1 MENDFRAASKRFWT
15 TIRHLRRG
23 KQCIINTVYGGD
35 GALLTSTRDVV
46 DRWKEYFEDLL
57 NPTDM
62 PSGKEAGPG
71 DSGVG
76 SPISGAEVAEVVRK
90 LLGGRAPG
98 VDEGRLEFLKALD
111 VVGLSWLTRLCSIAV
126 DTLSDSI
133 TSDGV
138 QDSVVSF
145 SSTLTAP
152 APPPETGH
160 QPKRWLKCWGRLRL
174 PKRKK
179 EQKLVGGKEHRKGG
193 KQLSMDTRTPQ
204 GDIQGDEVQAG
215 PSIDGALVQGAVS
228 QSGGVLTSLPTL
240 PPRATPA
247 PPPET
252 GHQPKRWLKCWGRL
266 RLPKRKQEQ
275 KLEGR
280 KERLGGQQ
288 LSMDT
293 RTPQGDIQGDGVQ
306 AGPSIDGALVQGA
319 VSQSGG
325 VLTSLPTLPPLT
337 EQQLDFLGLPNLGQ
351 SCYLNSALQSLLT
364 LGVFSEEIEQ
374 MQWAW
379 SSLSSA
385 ELLRDFVAIKAS
397 RRSGDLDHKT
407 ALLRSFKKSIAQQ
420 DPEFKDNGQK
430 DAHEFL
436 ICVLNQVRTLSPLL
450 KSAALRTL
458 GRTYTCPVETHLL
471 FHMLSTRTCKGCDGQ
486 SSSKEAFTNLSLDL
500 EPEGS
505 VSQALDRYL
514 TESSLEYTCRCGAKE
529 SGMRPCFLTLP
540 NVLVLHLKR
549 FRFTLT
555 GRLEKVADRVLLS
568 RELELSCGTGTVA
581 LSQSCSKYHIVL
593 SSVSVFCTHEV
604 KYTLVSVLSHKG
616 TGANSGHYISEGAY
630 QGGANDLEDQWL
642 CYNDLNVSQTTGR
655 AVRRHRQRTA
665 YLLFYQRQNS
675 LGSGGGQGPKVLGG
689 MLVGRP
695 GPGSPSVD
703 TLSDSIT
710 SDGVQS
716 SVVSFSSTLTAP
728 APPPETGHQPKS
740 MDTRTPQVD
749 IQGDEV
755 QAGPSIDGAL
765 VQGAVSQSGGVLTS
779 LPTLPP
785 RETPAPPPETGH
797 QPKRWLKCWGP
808 LLLPKRKQEQKL
820 EGGKEGEGGQ
830 QLSMDTRTPQGDI
843 QGDEV
848 QASIDGALVQGAVSQ
863 SGGVLT
869 SLPTLPP
876 RETPAPPPETGHQ
889 PKRWLKCWGPLRLPK
904 RKQEQKLEGGKE
916 GEGGQQ
922 LSMDTRTPQGDIQGD
937 EVQAGPS
944 IDGALVQG
952 AVSLSGGVLTSLP
965 TLPPRETPAPPPET
979 GHQPKRWL
987 KCWGPL
993 RLPKRKQEQKLEGG
1007 KEGEGGQQLSMDAR
1021 TPQGDI
1027 QGDGVQA
1034 GPSIDGALVQGAVS
1048 LSGGVLTSLPT
1059 LPPRATPAPPPET
1072 GHQPKRW
1079 LKCWGRIRLPKR
1091 KREQKL
1097 VGGKEHRKGGKQLSM
1112 DARTPQGDIK
1122 GDGVQAGPSI
1132 DGALVQGAVSQSGGV
1147 LTSLPTL
1154 PPRATP
1160 APPPET
1166 GHQPKRWS
1174 MCWGRLRLPKRKR
1187 EQKLVGGKEH
1197 RKGGK
1202 QLSMD
1207 TKTPQGDIQGDGVQA
1222 GPSIDGALV
1231 QGAVSQS
1238 GGVLTSLPTL
1248 PPSATPAPPPETGHQ
1263 PKRWLK
1269 YWGPLRLPKVGL
1281 TQS

>member
-1 MENDFRAASKRFWT
+1 MNH
-15 TIRHLRRG
+15 I
-23 KQCIINTVYGGD
+23 
-35 GALLTSTRDVV
+35 
-46 DRWKEYFEDLL
+46 
-57 NPTDM
+57 
-62 PSGKEAGPG
+62 
-71 DSGVG
+71 
-76 SPISGAEVAEVVRK
+76 
-90 LLGGRAPG
+90 
-98 VDEGRLEFLKALD
+98 
-111 VVGLSWLTRLCSIAV
+111 V

-204 GDIQGDEVQAG
+204 GDIQGDGVQAG

-240 PPRATPA
+240 PPRETPA

-252 GHQPKRWLKCWGRL
+252 GHQPKRWLKCWGPL

-280 KERLGGQQ
+280 KEHLGGQQ
-288 LSMDT
+288 LSMDA

-374 MQWAW
+374 MQSAW

-397 RRSGDLDHKT
+397 RRSGDLDHKM
-407 ALLRSFKKSIAQQ
+407 ALLRSFKKSIALQ

-514 TESSLEYTCRCGAKE
+514 TESSLEYTCQCGAKE

-568 RELELSCGTGTVA
+568 RELELSCGTETGSEDSNTMD
-581 LSQSCSKYHIVL
+581 IT
-593 SSVSVFCTHEV
+593 SVR
-604 KYTLVSVLSHKG
+604 
-616 TGANSGHYISEGAY
+616 GAY

-665 YLLFYQRQNS
+665 YLLFYQRQALCRLPQKFCYNIMGLLVVEQS
-675 LGSGGGQGPKVLGG
+675 GVRGWTGPKGLGWDVGGQTRARVSEIGADGDDLWRPLKVK
-689 MLVGRP
+689 VFPDAVQVPQPCWSQQR
-695 GPGSPSVD
+695 SVD

-710 SDGVQS
+710 SDGVQG

-728 APPPETGHQPKS
+728 APPPETGHQPK
-740 MDTRTPQVD
+740 
-749 IQGDEV
+749 
-755 QAGPSIDGAL
+755 
-765 VQGAVSQSGGVLTS
+765 
-779 LPTLPP
+779 
-785 RETPAPPPETGH
+785 
-797 QPKRWLKCWGP
+797 
-808 LLLPKRKQEQKL
+808 
-820 EGGKEGEGGQ
+820 
-830 QLSMDTRTPQGDI
+830 
-843 QGDEV
+843 
-848 QASIDGALVQGAVSQ
+848 
-863 SGGVLT
+863 
-869 SLPTLPP
+869 
-876 RETPAPPPETGHQ
+876 
-889 PKRWLKCWGPLRLPK
+889 
-904 RKQEQKLEGGKE
+904 
-916 GEGGQQ
+916 
-922 LSMDTRTPQGDIQGD
+922 
-937 EVQAGPS
+937 
-944 IDGALVQG
+944 
-952 AVSLSGGVLTSLP
+952 
-965 TLPPRETPAPPPET
+965 
-979 GHQPKRWL
+979 
-987 KCWGPL
+987 
-993 RLPKRKQEQKLEGG
+993 
-1007 KEGEGGQQLSMDAR
+1007 
-1021 TPQGDI
+1021 
-1027 QGDGVQA
+1027 
-1034 GPSIDGALVQGAVS
+1034 
-1048 LSGGVLTSLPT
+1048 
-1059 LPPRATPAPPPET
+1059 
-1072 GHQPKRW
+1072 RW
-1079 LKCWGRIRLPKR
+1079 LKCWGR
-1091 KREQKL
+1091 
-1097 VGGKEHRKGGKQLSM
+1097 
-1112 DARTPQGDIK
+1112 
-1122 GDGVQAGPSI
+1122 
-1132 DGALVQGAVSQSGGV
+1132 
-1147 LTSLPTL
+1147 
-1154 PPRATP
+1154 
-1160 APPPET
+1160 
-1166 GHQPKRWS
+1166 
-1174 MCWGRLRLPKRKR
+1174 
-1187 EQKLVGGKEH
+1187 
-1197 RKGGK
+1197 
-1202 QLSMD
+1202 
-1207 TKTPQGDIQGDGVQA
+1207 
-1222 GPSIDGALV
+1222 
-1231 QGAVSQS
+1231 
-1238 GGVLTSLPTL
+1238 
-1248 PPSATPAPPPETGHQ
+1248 
-1263 PKRWLK
+1263 
-1269 YWGPLRLPKVGL
+1269 LRLPKVGL

>member
-1 MENDFRAASKRFWT
+1 MFCWRF
-15 TIRHLRRG
+15 IRR
-23 KQCIINTVYGGD
+23 KKVK
-35 GALLTSTRDVV
+35 V
-46 DRWKEYFEDLL
+46 F
-57 NPTDM
+57 P
-62 PSGKEAGPG
+62 EAVQVPQPCW
-71 DSGVG
+71 SQQR
-76 SPISGAEVAEVVRK
+76 S
-90 LLGGRAPG
+90 
-98 VDEGRLEFLKALD
+98 
-111 VVGLSWLTRLCSIAV
+111 V

-266 RLPKRKQEQ
+266 RLSKRKQEQ

-325 VLTSLPTLPPLT
+325 VLTSLPALPPLT
-337 EQQLDFLGLPNLGQ
+337 EQQLGFLGLPNLGQ

-514 TESSLEYTCRCGAKE
+514 TESSLEYTCQCGAKE

-665 YLLFYQRQNS
+665 YLLFYQRQ
-675 LGSGGGQGPKVLGG
+675 KVK
-689 MLVGRP
+689 VFPDAVQVPQPCWSQQR
-695 GPGSPSVD
+695 SVD

-728 APPPETGHQPKS
+728 APPPETGHQPK
-740 MDTRTPQVD
+740 
-749 IQGDEV
+749 
-755 QAGPSIDGAL
+755 
-765 VQGAVSQSGGVLTS
+765 
-779 LPTLPP
+779 
-785 RETPAPPPETGH
+785 
-797 QPKRWLKCWGP
+797 
-808 LLLPKRKQEQKL
+808 
-820 EGGKEGEGGQ
+820 
-830 QLSMDTRTPQGDI
+830 
-843 QGDEV
+843 
-848 QASIDGALVQGAVSQ
+848 
-863 SGGVLT
+863 
-869 SLPTLPP
+869 
-876 RETPAPPPETGHQ
+876 
-889 PKRWLKCWGPLRLPK
+889 
-904 RKQEQKLEGGKE
+904 
-916 GEGGQQ
+916 
-922 LSMDTRTPQGDIQGD
+922 
-937 EVQAGPS
+937 
-944 IDGALVQG
+944 
-952 AVSLSGGVLTSLP
+952 
-965 TLPPRETPAPPPET
+965 
-979 GHQPKRWL
+979 
-987 KCWGPL
+987 
-993 RLPKRKQEQKLEGG
+993 
-1007 KEGEGGQQLSMDAR
+1007 
-1021 TPQGDI
+1021 
-1027 QGDGVQA
+1027 
-1034 GPSIDGALVQGAVS
+1034 
-1048 LSGGVLTSLPT
+1048 
-1059 LPPRATPAPPPET
+1059 
-1072 GHQPKRW
+1072 RW
-1079 LKCWGRIRLPKR
+1079 LKCWGRL
-1091 KREQKL
+1091 
-1097 VGGKEHRKGGKQLSM
+1097 
-1112 DARTPQGDIK
+1112 
-1122 GDGVQAGPSI
+1122 
-1132 DGALVQGAVSQSGGV
+1132 
-1147 LTSLPTL
+1147 
-1154 PPRATP
+1154 
-1160 APPPET
+1160 
-1166 GHQPKRWS
+1166 
-1174 MCWGRLRLPKRKR
+1174 C
-1187 EQKLVGGKEH
+1187 
-1197 RKGGK
+1197 
-1202 QLSMD
+1202 
-1207 TKTPQGDIQGDGVQA
+1207 
-1222 GPSIDGALV
+1222 
-1231 QGAVSQS
+1231 
-1238 GGVLTSLPTL
+1238 
-1248 PPSATPAPPPETGHQ
+1248 
-1263 PKRWLK
+1263 
-1269 YWGPLRLPKVGL
+1269 LPKVGL

>member
-1 MENDFRAASKRFWT
+1 MFCWRF
-15 TIRHLRRG
+15 IRR
-23 KQCIINTVYGGD
+23 KKVK
-35 GALLTSTRDVV
+35 V
-46 DRWKEYFEDLL
+46 F
-57 NPTDM
+57 P
-62 PSGKEAGPG
+62 EAVQVPQPCW
-71 DSGVG
+71 SQQR
-76 SPISGAEVAEVVRK
+76 S
-90 LLGGRAPG
+90 
-98 VDEGRLEFLKALD
+98 
-111 VVGLSWLTRLCSIAV
+111 V

-325 VLTSLPTLPPLT
+325 ILTSLPTLPPLT

-374 MQWAW
+374 MQSAW

-514 TESSLEYTCRCGAKE
+514 TESSLEYTCQCGAKE

-568 RELELSCGTGTVA
+568 RELELSCGTG
-581 LSQSCSKYHIVL
+581 
-593 SSVSVFCTHEV
+593 
-604 KYTLVSVLSHKG
+604 
-616 TGANSGHYISEGAY
+616 HYISEGAY
-630 QGGANDLEDQWL
+630 QDEANDLEDQWL

-665 YLLFYQRQNS
+665 YLLFYQRQALCRLPQKFCYNIMGLLVVEQS
-675 LGSGGGQGPKVLGG
+675 GVRGWTGPKGLGWDVGGQTRARVSEIGADGDDLWRP
-689 MLVGRP
+689 LV
-695 GPGSPSVD
+695 SMKI
-703 TLSDSIT
+703 SI
-710 SDGVQS
+710 
-716 SVVSFSSTLTAP
+716 FS
-728 APPPETGHQPKS
+728 K
-740 MDTRTPQVD
+740 M
-749 IQGDEV
+749 
-755 QAGPSIDGAL
+755 
-765 VQGAVSQSGGVLTS
+765 
-779 LPTLPP
+779 
-785 RETPAPPPETGH
+785 
-797 QPKRWLKCWGP
+797 
-808 LLLPKRKQEQKL
+808 
-820 EGGKEGEGGQ
+820 
-830 QLSMDTRTPQGDI
+830 
-843 QGDEV
+843 
-848 QASIDGALVQGAVSQ
+848 
-863 SGGVLT
+863 
-869 SLPTLPP
+869 
-876 RETPAPPPETGHQ
+876 
-889 PKRWLKCWGPLRLPK
+889 
-904 RKQEQKLEGGKE
+904 
-916 GEGGQQ
+916 
-922 LSMDTRTPQGDIQGD
+922 
-937 EVQAGPS
+937 
-944 IDGALVQG
+944 
-952 AVSLSGGVLTSLP
+952 
-965 TLPPRETPAPPPET
+965 
-979 GHQPKRWL
+979 
-987 KCWGPL
+987 
-993 RLPKRKQEQKLEGG
+993 
-1007 KEGEGGQQLSMDAR
+1007 
-1021 TPQGDI
+1021 
-1027 QGDGVQA
+1027 
-1034 GPSIDGALVQGAVS
+1034 
-1048 LSGGVLTSLPT
+1048 
-1059 LPPRATPAPPPET
+1059 
-1072 GHQPKRW
+1072 
-1079 LKCWGRIRLPKR
+1079 
-1091 KREQKL
+1091 KL
-1097 VGGKEHRKGGKQLSM
+1097 VLLN
-1112 DARTPQGDIK
+1112 AI
-1122 GDGVQAGPSI
+1122 
-1132 DGALVQGAVSQSGGV
+1132 
-1147 LTSLPTL
+1147 
-1154 PPRATP
+1154 
-1160 APPPET
+1160 
-1166 GHQPKRWS
+1166 
-1174 MCWGRLRLPKRKR
+1174 
-1187 EQKLVGGKEH
+1187 
-1197 RKGGK
+1197 
-1202 QLSMD
+1202 
-1207 TKTPQGDIQGDGVQA
+1207 
-1222 GPSIDGALV
+1222 
-1231 QGAVSQS
+1231 
-1238 GGVLTSLPTL
+1238 
-1248 PPSATPAPPPETGHQ
+1248 
-1263 PKRWLK
+1263 
-1269 YWGPLRLPKVGL
+1269 
-1281 TQS
+1281 